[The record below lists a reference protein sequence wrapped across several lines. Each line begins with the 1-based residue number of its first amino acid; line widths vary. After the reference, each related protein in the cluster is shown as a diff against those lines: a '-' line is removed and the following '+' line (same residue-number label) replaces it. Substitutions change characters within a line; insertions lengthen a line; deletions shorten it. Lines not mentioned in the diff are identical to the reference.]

1 MRTHDPL
8 SRPIPSRMSGVRSNP
23 EGNASSA
30 GTNQSGKGQSQHGS
44 ATVGF
49 GRHDH
54 RVCVSTA
61 MAQAEERCAEEG
73 LRLTPARRRVLEIL
87 LEEHRALGAYDVLDR
102 MRDEGLGAQP
112 PAAYRAL
119 DFLVSHGFA
128 HRIEGLNAFVA
139 CVHPG
144 EAHVPAFLHCRGC
157 GAVAEASVPSQSG
170 LLARAAKETG
180 FAIESTVIEAKG
192 LCAACQKAADAGQA
206 ETGKAGSPEAVAGKS
221 GAPVSLPE

>member
-1 MRTHDPL
+1 MRTYDPL
-8 SRPIPSRMSGVRSNP
+8 FRSIPSRTTVARSNP
-23 EGNASSA
+23 EGHASA
-30 GTNQSGKGQSQHGS
+30 GGTARSGERKRLAAGP
-44 ATVGF
+44 TVGF

-54 RVCVSTA
+54 RLCVSTA
-61 MAQAEERCAEEG
+61 MSEAEERCAQDG

-139 CVHPG
+139 CAHPG

-170 LLARAAKETG
+170 LLARAAEETG

-192 LCAACQKAADAGQA
+192 LCAACQKAADAGSTGA
-206 ETGKAGSPEAVAGKS
+206 GKADSPEAVAGDS
-221 GAPVSLPE
+221 DAPVASPE